1 VIGRLGLALGLGT
14 FFAATRAGAELP
26 ADGEPIRTNR
36 YSIDLYQGPVLAST
50 RVTGLA
56 GAFVAI
62 AEGVDGNT
70 QNPAS
75 PAVRS
80 PYSRD
85 HFDYDLGVG
94 ITFPSTISN
103 TDFFNSGKRTDIGQ
117 PEQSG
122 FVFLG
127 IAVNL
132 TFGRWGFGLTTDLQ
146 NYNLNRAEDASGAQ
160 GDQLNGQIAVGHL
173 LLAHSFADGQL
184 AVGVGAR
191 TLALD
196 VNSQSARGDQTLFS
210 TVGAGFE
217 TGFVWKPNDRQFRVG
232 AAFRTAVNTEA
243 SPESQQRIVY
253 RDDPMNELWLP
264 DEVALPW
271 DLNVGAAIQLGPRP
285 LNPRFVD
292 SNELTQKLRR
302 YLAWRTRERERR
314 KQYEL
319 SRGAAE
325 GRDTDALR
333 DALDAEASVEQALD
347 DAALERAEQRADRSL
362 VLRYASMERFF
373 VLLTGSL
380 LVSGAVEEAVGVE
393 SFLAR
398 RVQRSGEKISVS
410 PRAAV
415 ETELI
420 PRWTRVRG
428 GSYYEPTRFSVNS
441 MGDRVHVTFGL
452 DQKLFPWQ
460 VFGLFSPGTEWRL
473 SGALDAARGYF
484 GWGIAIGLW
493 H

>member
-1 VIGRLGLALGLGT
+1 VIRRLGPAVGLAGV
-14 FFAATRAGAELP
+14 FAVARAEGQLP

-56 GAFVAI
+56 GAFVAM
-62 AEGVDGNT
+62 AEGVDGDS

-75 PAVRS
+75 PAVRT
-80 PYSRD
+80 PYSRE
-85 HFDYDLGVG
+85 HFDYDLGIG
-94 ITFPSTISN
+94 LTFPSTVSN

-132 TFGRWGFGLTTDLQ
+132 TFGRWGFGVTTDLQ
-146 NYNLNRAEDASGAQ
+146 NYNLNRADDALGRQ

-173 LLAHSFADGQL
+173 QLAHSFADGEL
-184 AVGVGAR
+184 AVGIGAR

-196 VNSQSARGDQTLFS
+196 VNSQSAGGEQTLFS

-217 TGFVWKPNDRQFRVG
+217 TGFVWKPSDRQFRVG
-232 AAFRTAVNTEA
+232 GAFRTAVNTEA
-243 SPESQQRIVY
+243 TPESRQRIVY
-253 RDDPMNELWLP
+253 QADPMNELWLP

-271 DLNVGAAIQLGPRP
+271 DLNVGAAIQFGPRP

-292 SNELTQKLRR
+292 PNDLVLKLRR
-302 YLAWRTRERERR
+302 YLAWRARERERR
-314 KQYEL
+314 KQHEL
-319 SRGAAE
+319 SRARAE
-325 GRDTDALR
+325 GRDTSGLSDV
-333 DALDAEASVEQALD
+333 LDAEASVQQALD
-347 DAALERAEQRADRSL
+347 DAALERAERRSERAL
-362 VLRYASMERFF
+362 ILRYASMERFF

-380 LVSGAVEEAVGVE
+380 LVSGAVDDAVGVE

-398 RVQRSGEKISVS
+398 RVQRSGERVSLS

-415 ETELI
+415 ETELW

-428 GSYYEPTRFSVNS
+428 GSYYEPTRFSTNNE
-441 MGDRVHVTFGL
+441 GDRIHVTFGL

-460 VFGLFSPGTEWRL
+460 VFGLFSEGTEWRL

-484 GWGIAIGLW
+484 GWGVAIGLW